1 MTCFLSRR
9 ASKVREKTR
18 KGEEAGE
25 GKRKSER
32 GNNGSIRRANRE
44 KGEYRGGR
52 QITRETELLHIEPLS
67 PLPTLCA
74 ASRPPTFHSCSL
86 FSNGEKPRRTFAPS
100 SLQPIRRFRS
110 AIGLRLLCNFRIINR
125 LKYIGRFFD
134 RAMRIF
140 IYSWHRFVNKQL
152 KNYFIYL

>member
-86 FSNGEKPRRTFAPS
+86 FSNGEKPRLTFAPS
-100 SLQPIRRFRS
+100 SLQPIRPDF
-110 AIGLRLLCNFRIINR
+110 GLRSVWDCYAISELLIVLSTSVDFSIVQCVYLYIRGIVLLIN
-125 LKYIGRFFD
+125 
-134 RAMRIF
+134 
-140 IYSWHRFVNKQL
+140 S
-152 KNYFIYL
+152 